1 MFKIFHDKKHFKTE
15 KRKRG
20 REGGREG
27 KRSKKSKC
35 LVMEIR
41 KEIEKA
47 RHRAT
52 KARSCRTDRLSP
64 QKG

>member
-1 MFKIFHDKKHFKTE
+1 LELGHSTE
-15 KRKRG
+15 WAPRENLQREK